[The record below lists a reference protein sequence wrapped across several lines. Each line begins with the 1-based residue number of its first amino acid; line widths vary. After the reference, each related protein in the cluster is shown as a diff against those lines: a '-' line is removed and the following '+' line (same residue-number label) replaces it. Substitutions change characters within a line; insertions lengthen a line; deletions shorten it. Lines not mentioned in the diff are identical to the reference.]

1 MHKAKTAK
9 EFFGKAPLWRN
20 ELGSLRKILV
30 ASGLEEE
37 VKWGAPCYTLN
48 GVNIVGVGAFKSY
61 FGLWFYQGA
70 LLKDREGMLVN
81 AQEGRTKAMRQWR
94 MMSAL
99 EINPALIAR
108 YVEEAKKLAEA
119 GKKVEKTPKKLV
131 MPDDLKKALAGDKKA
146 QLAFEA
152 LSPGRQREYAVYVNE
167 AKQTVTRSKR
177 IEKILPMI
185 AAGTGLND
193 RYKNC

>member
-167 AKQTVTRSKR
+167 AKQAVTRSKR